1 MEGEEEEKCG
11 PGGYPAP
18 GQPAEGRKAGSL
30 PSVTVPS
37 PQAPVAAGAPAH
49 PVTATELTAL
59 RIGKLVRDADPIARL
74 RRELDRT
81 STRLSD
87 IAMGRLPKSP
97 FENSLSELQK
107 KAAGGALGSLVDRAT
122 AGGGLGSLV
131 DRAAAGGVFSS
142 PVGRAASGQAL
153 GAAGGLAEALR
164 RQNERMG
171 AGLGGR
177 SVSDMIRRHTA
188 LSTSVEAMGG
198 ISSIISRHQA
208 LQGMLPASRLAASG
222 GLAAYRARSMTSG
235 IDRALRELSGVT
247 SFTGMV
253 DRARLDQE
261 RLGSLVSGTLAW
273 QRSAR
278 GLSLSATLRSQAP
291 ELFPER
297 RLATAA
303 DLSDITL
310 GPVGRRLVRTSAQL
324 DRFRAEMLGIRLPW
338 VEADRP
344 ERSVGAYVEARALA
358 VAVETRSPVS
368 RAVVDAVRAELGD
381 YRGSE
386 PVSEVV
392 ASDPVLS
399 SALRIEIGFNPDLSS
414 LPPAVMAAIF
424 GPFGGRGQRTDVD
437 PDALASVVHQRARRL
452 ELRLRRF
459 IEQRMMA
466 AYGPRWT
473 KRQVHGDTVK
483 RWRQRRQL
491 DLDNGRT
498 ASRLFDYAGFE
509 DYREIIEKADN
520 WRDVFAPVFPLK
532 TSLLEALR
540 RLSLV
545 RNPDAHYRL
554 LTIDDLL
561 DLTVEG
567 RRLDRW
573 MDGASTAGG

>member
-1 MEGEEEEKCG
+1 MEGEEEEKGG
-11 PGGYPAP
+11 PGEHPAP
-18 GQPAEGRKAGSL
+18 GQPAEGRKAGSP
-30 PSVTVPS
+30 PSATVPS

-49 PVTATELTAL
+49 PATATEPTAS
-59 RIGKLVRDADPIARL
+59 RIGKLVRDADPTARL
-74 RRELDRT
+74 RRDLDRA

-131 DRAAAGGVFSS
+131 DRAAAGGVLGS
-142 PVGRAASGQAL
+142 PVDRAASGHAL
-153 GAAGGLAEALR
+153 VAAGGLAEALR
-164 RQNERMG
+164 LQNERMG
-171 AGLGGR
+171 AGLGNR

-222 GLAAYRARSMTSG
+222 GLAAYRAQSMTSG

-247 SFTGMV
+247 SFTGLV

-303 DLSDITL
+303 DLSDIAL

-358 VAVETRSPVS
+358 VAVETRSPAS
-368 RAVVDAVRAELGD
+368 RTIVDAVRAELGD

-399 SALRIEIGFNPDLSS
+399 SALRIEVGFNPDLSS

-424 GPFGGRGQRTDVD
+424 GPFGGRGQRIDVD

-473 KRQVHGDTVK
+473 KLQVHGDTVK

-561 DLTVEG
+561 DLTVEC
-567 RRLDRW
+567 
-573 MDGASTAGG
+573 